1 MTPHAL
7 NHALNTQLENLLP
20 LPDVVGMVATLREE
34 IAHLEPAQLQT
45 LLVCVEDGINEA
57 VAAELWASVGLIA
70 RADRR
75 DVDWWLAASD
85 DWQAM
90 LFDLPF
96 KVSWHDMLNLFAL
109 VKMGEVIEATCDALP
124 VAFSFPVVA
133 LLLEAKEAWLL
144 AQTLPAPEPLEHI
157 IKQAWCAGLKPEAST
172 APSYP
177 GVLSIEAA
185 VTSAKQQAGRKAADV
200 RHQHNRD
207 VKQAGLAMYF
217 NGQFRT
223 DDEAFHLIAAQLHRA
238 PGTVK
243 NWVLAA
249 KKTHR
254 RSA

>member
-7 NHALNTQLENLLP
+7 NLALNTPLENLLP
-20 LPDVVGMVATLREE
+20 LPGAVGMLVTLREDL
-34 IAHLEPAQLQT
+34 AHLGPAQLQT
-45 LLVCVEDGINEA
+45 LLVCMDDGISEA
-57 VAAELWASVGLIA
+57 VAAELSASGGLIA

-96 KVSWHDMLNLFAL
+96 KVSWRDLLNLLAL
-109 VKMGEVIEATCDALP
+109 VKMGEVIVATCDVP
-124 VAFSFPVVA
+124 PIAFSFSVVA
-133 LLLEAKEAWLL
+133 LLLEAKESWLL
-144 AQTLPAPEPLEHI
+144 AQTLPEPEPLERI
-157 IKQAWCAGLKPEAST
+157 INEAWCTGLRPDAV
-172 APSYP
+172 AQANV
-177 GVLSIEAA
+177 GVFSIEAA
-185 VTSAKQQAGRKAADV
+185 ITASKQEAGRKAANV

-207 VKQAGLAMYF
+207 VKQAGLELYF

-223 DDEAFHLIAAQLHRA
+223 DDEAFHVIGDQLHRA

-249 KKTHR
+249 KKAR
-254 RSA
+254 CA